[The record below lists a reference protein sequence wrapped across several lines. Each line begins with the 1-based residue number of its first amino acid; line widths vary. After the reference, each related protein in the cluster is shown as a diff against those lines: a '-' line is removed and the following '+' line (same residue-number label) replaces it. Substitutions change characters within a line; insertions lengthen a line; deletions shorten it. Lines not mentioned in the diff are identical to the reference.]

1 MRKKMYWGIA
11 LLAFMTVTVSCG
23 SDDDESFEPSPYD
36 PKCIKL
42 TEEML
47 TGFEYMGLLGEW
59 TLQASKFEMAPKFTE
74 PVKIFF
80 YSSGMAMV
88 EVPEDFGYFLE
99 PGMYSY
105 TVERRHRSYDSLGFT
120 LKKGNQEYTGG
131 MGLNYLRIDKPKSAD
146 FKMSYLC
153 EYARERTAENE
164 IPYFF
169 YDLVQNLN
177 WLDGA
182 RNEEIHAVNDMEEL
196 RVLIHNDCVLPQIDF
211 NRYTLVMGWYFD
223 FDKLLVLDKLEI
235 ENRTGGYDF
244 KMCISSQRHS
254 GCGSSGLEGYV
265 FFWRLLPKFEGGDV
279 TLQMEETLSEL
290 SYFVESTSYTEEM
303 LTGFEPLGIQG
314 EWEMLPW
321 NGIRGE
327 PL

>member
-11 LLAFMTVTVSCG
+11 LLAFMAVTVSCS
-23 SDDDESFEPSPYD
+23 SDDEESFEPSPYD

-59 TLQASKFEMAPKFTE
+59 TLQASKIEMAPKFTE

-105 TVERRHRSYDSLGFT
+105 TVERRHNSYDSLGFT
-120 LKKGNQEYTGG
+120 LKKGDKVYTGG
-131 MGLNYLRIDKPKSAD
+131 MGLNSLHINRPESVD
-146 FKMSYLC
+146 FKMGSLC
-153 EYARERTAENE
+153 NYNREQTTENE

-169 YDLVQNLN
+169 YDLVFNLN

-182 RNEEIHAVNDMEEL
+182 RGEEIHAVNNMEEL
-196 RVLIHNDCVLPQIDF
+196 RAVIHCDCVLPQIDF
-211 NRYTLVMGWYFD
+211 SRYTLVMGWYYD
-223 FDKLLVLDKLEI
+223 HNKELVLDKLEI

-244 KMCISSQRHS
+244 KMCVSSLMYT
-254 GCGSSGLEGYV
+254 GCVIGGLGSFV
-265 FFWRLLPKFEGGDV
+265 MFWRLLPKFEGGDV
-279 TLQMEETLSEL
+279 TLQ
-290 SYFVESTSYTEEM
+290 VEDTP
-303 LTGFEPLGIQG
+303 FEKSIYV
-314 EWEMLPW
+314 E
-321 NGIRGE
+321 
-327 PL
+327 